1 MQKQT
6 DIPAANEPERRFDY
20 DEERYKK
27 LNECDRRHVNGVR
40 GCLRMLEGLRAY
52 GIEATK
58 KVTKAF

>member
-6 DIPAANEPERRFDY
+6 DIPAASEPERRFDY

-40 GCLRMLEGLRAY
+40 GCLRVLEWLRAY
-52 GIEATK
+52 GIEVTG
-58 KVTKAF
+58 KVIKEL

>member
-6 DIPAANEPERRFDY
+6 DIPAASEPERRFDY

-40 GCLRMLEGLRAY
+40 GCLRALE
-52 GIEATK
+52 
-58 KVTKAF
+58 